1 MLSDPSVLEEC
12 SKVDLERQSQRLS
25 WRIGEAFS
33 HWFCSKI
40 DLIILDQFDLR
51 NSLSYLLTVYLVYLV
66 YLSTAANFNFQRCF
80 EHSAHD
86 FQKSIMSPGI
96 HPRASIFLQTHTSI
110 VRLRKEAGDVKDV
123 NQPFELEEQ
132 PRDQSVRNATRRCY
146 LTLIRRD

>member
-1 MLSDPSVLEEC
+1 METGVLSDPSVLEEC

-66 YLSTAANFNFQRCF
+66 YLSTAANFNYQRCF
-80 EHSAHD
+80 EH
-86 FQKSIMSPGI
+86 
-96 HPRASIFLQTHTSI
+96 L
-110 VRLRKEAGDVKDV
+110 
-123 NQPFELEEQ
+123 
-132 PRDQSVRNATRRCY
+132 
-146 LTLIRRD
+146 